1 MTNGELAGK
10 VAVVTGGGRGI
21 GRATALRLAGAGAS
35 VTLAARTPSE
45 IEAVADEARA
55 LGVEALAVSTD
66 VTNEAQVQAMARA
79 VVERFG
85 RVDILIN
92 NAGGGG
98 GYRGPILGLSVE
110 EWDGV
115 FALNCRSTFLCVRE
129 LAPHMIEGGGGVI
142 VNVASETGRRA
153 TPGLAH
159 YGASKFALW
168 GFTQS
173 LATELG
179 PQNVRVNAV
188 QPGAIL
194 TTALEGYFERV
205 AVQEGITVKAARQR
219 MSAKSP
225 MNRLIE
231 AEEIANVIYFLST
244 DASKSLVGVCV
255 DANAGAL
262 MR

>member
-1 MTNGELAGK
+1 MSNGELAGK

-21 GRATALRLAGAGAS
+21 GRATALKLAGAGAS
-35 VTLAARTPSE
+35 VTLAARTQSQVDT
-45 IEAVADEARA
+45 VAEEVRA
-55 LGVEALAVSTD
+55 LGVDALAVSAD
-66 VTNEAQVQAMARA
+66 VTNEAQVQAMASA
-79 VVERFG
+79 VMDRFG
-85 RVDILIN
+85 RVDILVN

-115 FALNCRSTFLCVRE
+115 FALNCRGTFLCVRE

-142 VNVASETGRRA
+142 VNVSSETGRRA

-179 PQNVRVNAV
+179 PENIRVNAV
-188 QPGAIL
+188 NPGAIL
-194 TTALEGYFERV
+194 TSALENYFERV
-205 AVQEGITVKAARQR
+205 AVQESITVEAARQR

-225 MNRLIE
+225 MNRMIE
-231 AEEIANVIYFLST
+231 AEEIANVIYFLAT
-244 DASKSLVGVCV
+244 DASKPLVGAIV

>member
-1 MTNGELAGK
+1 MSNGELVGK

-21 GRATALRLAGAGAS
+21 GRATALKLAGAGAT

-45 IEAVADEARA
+45 IEGVADEARA
-55 LGVEALAVSTD
+55 LGVEALAVPTD
-66 VTNEAQVQAMARA
+66 VTNEAQVQAMARS
-79 VVERFG
+79 VVERF
-85 RVDILIN
+85 
-92 NAGGGG
+92 
-98 GYRGPILGLSVE
+98 
-110 EWDGV
+110 W
-115 FALNCRSTFLCVRE
+115 
-129 LAPHMIEGGGGVI
+129 
-142 VNVASETGRRA
+142 TGRHSDQQRRRRGRLPRPDPRTAGRGLGRRVRPELPEHVPLRA
-153 TPGLAH
+153 GACAAHDRGRRGRDRQRGLGDGAAGDAGLAH

-205 AVQEGITVKAARQR
+205 AVQENISVEAARQR